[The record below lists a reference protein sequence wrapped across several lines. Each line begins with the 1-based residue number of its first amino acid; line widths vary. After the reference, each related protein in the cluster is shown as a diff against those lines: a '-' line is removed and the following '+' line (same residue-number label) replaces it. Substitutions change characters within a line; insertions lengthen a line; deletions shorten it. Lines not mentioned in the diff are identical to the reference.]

1 MRFRIAG
8 TNWEGRLWTTSSP
21 IGRLAL
27 QIDAAHPQGH
37 PTDGTVASKA
47 HDAASPNS
55 DHRPHPFKG
64 AGIVRAIDI
73 GVNPGD
79 PRFIALLDEIEG
91 IHAAKQR
98 DYGTAADPFAN
109 VRASEEL
116 GIPGWIG
123 GLIRMNDKMRRLNK
137 AARQVIA
144 GEPVNMAF
152 DGPLDDLKDLAVYSL
167 IGVVLYKEQN
177 ETP

>member
-1 MRFRIAG
+1 MSFSSKELWSDMIA
-8 TNWEGRLWTTSSP
+8 E
-21 IGRLAL
+21 AL
-27 QIDAAHPQGH
+27 K
-37 PTDGTVASKA
+37 PTRDYNLFHGGGPSYTEW
-47 HDAASPNS
+47 
-55 DHRPHPFKG
+55 PH
-64 AGIVRAIDI
+64 ATRE
-73 GVNPGD
+73 GD

-123 GLIRMNDKMRRLNK
+123 GLIRMNDKIRRLNK

-167 IGVVLYKEQN
+167 IGVVLYEEQ
-177 ETP
+177 EKI

>member
-1 MRFRIAG
+1 M
-8 TNWEGRLWTTSSP
+8 SSTP
-21 IGRLAL
+21 AL
-27 QIDAAHPQGH
+27 GGA
-37 PTDGTVASKA
+37 TFDGPDPYALFSQDKIEW
-47 HDAASPNS
+47 
-55 DHRPHPFKG
+55 PHAK
-64 AGIVRAIDI
+64 RE
-73 GVNPGD
+73 GD
-79 PRFIALLDEIEG
+79 PRFIALLDEIEA
-91 IHAAKQR
+91 IHAHKQR

-152 DGPLDDLKDLAVYSL
+152 DGPLDDLKDLAVYAL
-167 IGVVLYKEQN
+167 IGVVLYEEQ
-177 ETP
+177 EKI

>member
-1 MRFRIAG
+1 MKGYVGF
-8 TNWEGRLWTTSSP
+8 
-21 IGRLAL
+21 
-27 QIDAAHPQGH
+27 PQYSLFIQE
-37 PTDGTVASKA
+37 PAEW
-47 HDAASPNS
+47 
-55 DHRPHPFKG
+55 PHAK
-64 AGIVRAIDI
+64 RE
-73 GVNPGD
+73 GD

-91 IHAAKQR
+91 IHAHKQR

-167 IGVVLYKEQN
+167 IGVVLYEEQ
-177 ETP
+177 EKI